1 MNITI
6 PPEALEAGARASYE
20 DWVSICVTS
29 GGVPEEYRAWDDLE
43 DGERDEWR
51 DHARAACL
59 AMLRAWPG
67 MKTEHL
73 SSWVM
78 EAVWRVAMMTYHRE
92 IRRNPERAWQ
102 LAIAAALTTWPHIAL
117 STHVEEGRRIIL
129 PLPPQEG
136 DA

>member
-59 AMLRAWPG
+59 AMLNAWPG
-67 MKTEHL
+67 MVQDHGFYFD
-73 SSWVM
+73 
-78 EAVWRVAMMTYHRE
+78 EADNALIQSLDPLVIKWGDYGCAV
-92 IRRNPERAWQ
+92 Q
-102 LAIAAALTTWPHIAL
+102 LGKNLYGD
-117 STHVEEGRRIIL
+117 GRCCR
-129 PLPPQEG
+129 
-136 DA
+136 

>member
-78 EAVWRVAMMTYHRE
+78 EGDDLPY
-92 IRRNPERAWQ
+92 
-102 LAIAAALTTWPHIAL
+102 
-117 STHVEEGRRIIL
+117 VEETPAIIL
-129 PLPPQEG
+129 PLPQEKT
-136 DA
+136 DANV